1 MAERSPSIW
10 MLTLVVLIIL
20 VAAGVGGGYLYLQN
34 HPAAAAGPRTVALGE
49 NVTVN
54 YIGVFGSGPAKGL
67 VFDTSIL
74 ADARNNIS
82 WPKSLEYSFRSNL
95 TQYTPLGVH
104 VAPHTPSAGYTSH
117 NVTFGGVVTGFWRGL
132 LGLPGNV
139 TRTITIPPALGYGP
153 TNTSCLVTAPLVLHL
168 PVVLSVSTSKFAVN
182 YPNVTLTPGVV
193 FPDPTYQWNDLI
205 LSQNATSVSVENLP
219 LVGYVAHLPG
229 WTATVTNTSNGMI
242 TVVNDIA
249 PAQVGRLTGHSKS
262 SVCSANQF
270 IVSAVDPGAGTYT
283 EDYNREVV
291 GQTLV
296 FIVTVID
303 IYH

>member
-10 MLTLVVLIIL
+10 VLTLAVLVIL
-20 VAAGVGGGYLYLQN
+20 VAASVGGGYLYLQN
-34 HPAAAAGPRTVALGE
+34 HRAPAAGPRTVALGE

-54 YIGVFGSGPAKGL
+54 YIGVFGSGPEKGR

-95 TQYTPLGVH
+95 SQYTPLGVH
-104 VAPHTPSAGYTSH
+104 VAPHTPSSGYSNH

-139 TRTITIPPALGYGP
+139 TRTITIPPALGYGS
-153 TNTSCLVTAPLVLHL
+153 TNTSCLVTAPLVLHI
-168 PVVLSVSTSKFAVN
+168 PVVLSVSSGKFAAD
-182 YPNVTLTPGVV
+182 YPNVTLSPGVV
-193 FPDPTYQWNDLI
+193 FPDPTYHWNDLI
-205 LSQNATSVSVENLP
+205 LSQNSTSVSVENLP
-219 LVGYVAHLPG
+219 LVGFVAHLAG

-242 TVVNDIA
+242 TVTNNIA
-249 PAQVGRLTGHSKS
+249 PSQVGLLTGHSKG
-262 SVCSANQF
+262 SVCSSNQY
-270 IVSAVDPGAGTYT
+270 IVSAVDAGAGTYT
-283 EDYNREVV
+283 EDYNKEVV

-296 FIVTVID
+296 FIVTVVD